1 MAQKAVNR
9 CGNVLRKHI
18 LRQESDREQVDDQC
32 RESAEEMIISIIT
45 RDRFLEMDHQL
56 QVIQTDLET
65 EDRDIPYQLNTDDVE
80 IMLAEA

>member
-45 RDRFLEMDHQL
+45 RDRFLEMDH
-56 QVIQTDLET
+56 
-65 EDRDIPYQLNTDDVE
+65 
-80 IMLAEA
+80 